1 MMALDTTSQKPSTR
15 NYFAAALALF
25 IVMSAWSVSSPLGS
39 GPDADF
45 HISNIWCA
53 WGEKPDVCENL
64 DRTSTKNSARIPHMF
79 LMCDGRPIEHLPRCE
94 FDVAH
99 EEMSTYR
106 TAGNSQMNMYYR
118 IMRVF
123 VVDSPTRSIIT
134 MRLFSSFVAA
144 GMFFLLMLQTRAR
157 TRHAFLAAWS
167 FVLVPVAINYF
178 AAVNPR
184 GWATLGVM
192 SGWGFLQSL
201 FETDRS
207 DNKRRIGL
215 IASFI
220 ASFALVATSRA
231 DATLFFVFISAL
243 IVIGNLLAQNN
254 FSRKIIMRY
263 GLVLLGAVLLV
274 QFVPVLRNLIKME
287 QPQGYSLRQYIVFQI
302 VHIPE
307 TIGDVWGYTVG
318 QSGSGPGILGIIGLS
333 LFAVAI
339 AFALQRASRLQ
350 QCMVAA
356 ISLFT
361 CIAVYRGGLAVGGIL
376 PPTGVYVIGLVSAIM
391 GIAVLFSTH
400 NQQLMSSRG
409 NRSSVIALL
418 SVAHVLAFYSWM
430 DFHTRRGK
438 NVGFFEKFSLR
449 DAWWWGRETNPN
461 MVFFI
466 GTIFFPVFLVFAWKN
481 VNDSAPTE
489 SLAP

>member
-1 MMALDTTSQKPSTR
+1 MELDGTFPKSPTR
-15 NYFAAALALF
+15 NYFAAALSLF

-53 WGEKPDVCENL
+53 WGEKLGICENR
-64 DRTSTKNSARIPHMF
+64 DIISSDPSARIPHMF
-79 LMCDGRPIEHLPRCE
+79 LMCNGRPIEYYPVCE
-94 FDVAH
+94 FDSPQ
-99 EEMSTYR
+99 EQMSTYR
-106 TAGNSQMNMYYR
+106 TATNSQMGLYYR

-123 VVDSPTRSIIT
+123 VVESPTRSIIT
-134 MRLFSSFVAA
+134 MRLFSSFIAA
-144 GMFFLLMLQTRAR
+144 IMFFLLMVQTRTK
-157 TRHAFLAAWS
+157 TRHAVLAAWS

-178 AAVNPR
+178 TAVNPR

-207 DNKRRIGL
+207 ENKRRIGL

-231 DATLFFVFISAL
+231 DATLFFMFVVAL
-243 IVIGNLLAQNN
+243 IVIGNLSAQKKL
-254 FSRKIIMRY
+254 SRKIITRY
-263 GLVLLGAVLLV
+263 GLVLLGGVSIV
-274 QFVPVLRNLIKME
+274 QFIPVLKNLVNIQQQE
-287 QPQGYSLRQYIVFQI
+287 GFALRQYVVFQI

-333 LFAVAI
+333 LFVVAI

-350 QCMVAA
+350 QFMVTS

-361 CIAVYRGGLAVGGIL
+361 CIAIYKGGLSIGGIA
-376 PPTGVYVIGLVSAIM
+376 PPTGVYVTGLVSAIM
-391 GIAVLFSTH
+391 GITVLFSTH
-400 NQQLMSSRG
+400 NQQLMSARG
-409 NRSSVIALL
+409 NRTSVMALL
-418 SVAHVLAFYSWM
+418 SWAHLLAFYSWM
-430 DFHTRRGK
+430 EFYTRRGK
-438 NVGFFEKFSLR
+438 NVGYFDKFSLN
-449 DAWWWGRETNPN
+449 DEWWWGRETNPN
-461 MVFFI
+461 LVFLI
-466 GTIFFPVFLVFAWKN
+466 GAFFFPVFLFFAWKN
-481 VNDSAPTE
+481 VGSSESTE
-489 SLAP
+489 SLVP

>member
-1 MMALDTTSQKPSTR
+1 MKFSKSSSTR

-25 IVMSAWSVSSPLGS
+25 VVMSAWSVSSPLGS

-45 HISNIWCA
+45 HISSIWCA
-53 WGEKPDVCENL
+53 WGEKPGVCENF
-64 DRTSTKNSARIPHMF
+64 DRASAQNGARIPHMF
-79 LMCDGRPIEHLPRCE
+79 LMCNERTIESFPRCE
-94 FDVAH
+94 FGAPH

-231 DATLFFVFISAL
+231 DAALFFVFISAL

-418 SVAHVLAFYSWM
+418 SVAHVLGFYSWM
-430 DFHTRRGK
+430 EFYTRRGK
-438 NVGFFEKFSLR
+438 NVGYFDKFSLR

-461 MVFFI
+461 LVFFI
-466 GTIFFPVFLVFAWKN
+466 GAVFFPVFLVFAWKN
-481 VNDSAPTE
+481 VGNSESTE

>member
-1 MMALDTTSQKPSTR
+1 MKFVESSSKQSTR

-53 WGEKPDVCENL
+53 WGEKPGVCEDL
-64 DRTSTKNSARIPHMF
+64 DRTSAPAGARIPHMF
-79 LMCDGRPIEHLPRCE
+79 LMCNERTIESFPRCE
-94 FDVAH
+94 FDTPH

-106 TAGNSQMNMYYR
+106 TAGNSQMNLYYQ

-123 VVDSPTRSIIT
+123 VTDSPTLSIIA
-134 MRLFSSFVAA
+134 MRLFSSFIAA
-144 GMFFLLMLQTRAR
+144 IMFFLLMVQTRGK
-157 TRHAFLAAWS
+157 TRHAVLAAWS

-178 AAVNPR
+178 TAVNPR

-201 FETDRS
+201 LETTTS
-207 DNKRRIGL
+207 ENKRRLGL
-215 IASFI
+215 IASFVT
-220 ASFALVATSRA
+220 AFALVASSRA

-243 IVIGNLLAQNN
+243 IVFGNLLAQKRL
-254 FSRKIIMRY
+254 SRKIIIRY
-263 GLVLLGAVLLV
+263 GIALFSTVLLV
-274 QFVPVLRNLIKME
+274 QFVPVLRNLMKIQ
-287 QPQGYSLRQYIVFQI
+287 QPQGFTLRQYLAFQI

-318 QSGSGPGILGIIGLS
+318 QGGSGPGILGIIGLS
-333 LFAVAI
+333 LFVVAI
-339 AFALQRASRLQ
+339 AFALQRASRIQ

-356 ISLFT
+356 ISFFT
-361 CIAVYRGGLAVGGIL
+361 FAAVYRGGLAIGGIV
-376 PPTGVYVIGLVSAIM
+376 PPTGVYVTGLVSAIM

-418 SVAHVLAFYSWM
+418 SCAHLLAFYSWM
-430 DFHTRRGK
+430 EFYTRRGK
-438 NVGFFEKFSLR
+438 NIGYFEKFSLH

-461 MVFFI
+461 MVFII
-466 GTIFFPVFLVFAWKN
+466 GVVFFPIFLAFAWKN
-481 VNDSAPTE
+481 VNNSESTE